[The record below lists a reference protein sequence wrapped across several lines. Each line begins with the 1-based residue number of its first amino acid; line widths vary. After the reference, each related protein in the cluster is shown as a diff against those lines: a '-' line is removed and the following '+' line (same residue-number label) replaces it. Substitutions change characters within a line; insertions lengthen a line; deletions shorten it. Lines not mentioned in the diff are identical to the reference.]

1 MVFLTICEEKSYVIG
16 NSHVKAS
23 GNHQGEHTGNKSY
36 RRVVSYFT
44 RFVPSYRIYR
54 LYKSVNSAR
63 GMPSYHPPRDH
74 LGSESV
80 IHSDSAVRFVVF
92 NVLEAENH
100 ARQKYE
106 YTPRVG
112 QPRYSSASWS
122 KTSANLYGYSTSK

>member
-1 MVFLTICEEKSYVIG
+1 MLKQYEFLNLHKLTILVPMSRHRGII
-16 NSHVKAS
+16 KAS
-23 GNHQGEHTGNKSY
+23 IQETNLID
-36 RRVVSYFT
+36 VSYHFT

>member
-1 MVFLTICEEKSYVIG
+1 MLKQYEFLNLHKLTILVPMSRHRGII
-16 NSHVKAS
+16 KAS
-23 GNHQGEHTGNKSY
+23 IQETNLID
-36 RRVVSYFT
+36 VSYLISRDSFHLIAFIGYT
-44 RFVPSYRIYR
+44 NLLIPRVEC
-54 LYKSVNSAR
+54 L
-63 GMPSYHPPRDH
+63 HPPRDH